1 MESPTKIVCRR
12 RRKKWRAAIPVL
24 RDDTKIEPDQCP
36 GDGQVAH
43 IKMVAGQF
51 RDGGEIGV
59 YHKSMNKNMWLI
71 SLALVSLV
79 IVAACTAKQEEEARK
94 AVEEVGDKTKEV
106 AEKAAEKTKEAVTDV
121 AEKGK
126 EAVSK
131 TGEAITDGWITTKL
145 KAKFADEKLLKGRN
159 ITAETKDRVV
169 TLKGV
174 VTPEGRKRAVAIANG
189 TEGVSKVVDELILVS
204 E

>member
-1 MESPTKIVCRR
+1 M
-12 RRKKWRAAIPVL
+12 
-24 RDDTKIEPDQCP
+24 
-36 GDGQVAH
+36 
-43 IKMVAGQF
+43 
-51 RDGGEIGV
+51 
-59 YHKSMNKNMWLI
+59 YHKSMNKNIWLI

-94 AVEEVGDKTKEV
+94 TVEAVGDKTKEV
-106 AEKAAEKTKEAVTDV
+106 AEEAAEKTKEAVTDV

-145 KAKFADEKLLKGRN
+145 KAKFADEKSLKGRN